1 MKTNVIGCSAL
12 TIGLLVAV
20 QAFAQ
25 AGDRT
30 VSGTISSSSSS
41 RITTARLSI
50 KNIANGDTKS
60 VSMKRDGSYVVRQ
73 LLPGTYEI
81 TVSAPGFDDSRSTV
95 TIGVNDKPVVNLVL
109 EPASTAAASRAQVS
123 STAKGNVTTSVSE
136 LPLNGRSA
144 SDVAALEPEVATA
157 RTQA

>member
-30 VSGTISSSSSS
+30 ISGTISSSSSS

-60 VSMKRDGSYVVRQ
+60 VSMKRDGSYVVRN

-81 TVSAPGFDDSRSTV
+81 TVKARGFADMHTTVVISADGT
-95 TIGVNDKPVVNLVL
+95 PVMNLVM
-109 EPASTAAASRAQVS
+109 AVGSTSEAGKGKVGS
-123 STAKGNVTTSVSE
+123 SSVKGAVTTSVSD
-136 LPLNGRSA
+136 LPLNGRS
-144 SDVAALEPEVATA
+144 
-157 RTQA
+157 

>member
-60 VSMKRDGSYVVRQ
+60 VSVKRDGSYVIRN

-81 TVSAPGFDDSRSTV
+81 TVSAPGFVDAHTTV
-95 TIGVNDKPVVNLVL
+95 AISADGKPVLNLVL
-109 EPASTAAASRAQVS
+109 QASSTREAGKGQVGASTV
-123 STAKGNVTTSVSE
+123 KGDVTTSVSE
-136 LPLNGRSA
+136 LPLHGRPA
-144 SDVAALEPEVATA
+144 
-157 RTQA
+157 